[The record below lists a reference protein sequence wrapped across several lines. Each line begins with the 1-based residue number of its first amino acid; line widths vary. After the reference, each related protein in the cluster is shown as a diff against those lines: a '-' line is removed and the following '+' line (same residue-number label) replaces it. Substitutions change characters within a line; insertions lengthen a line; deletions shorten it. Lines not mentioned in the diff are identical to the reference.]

1 MRPGAHVAAAIEI
14 VDDMLEGRAAEQALT
29 RWARNSRFAGSKDRA
44 AIRDLVFDHL
54 RTWRS
59 DAFWGGIGVK
69 GASDTGRAR
78 MIGRLRASNTDLA
91 AVFDGVGHA
100 PAPLSAAEADR
111 KVDPSQMT
119 QGVRWNLPDWLVPM
133 WSDMLGEVAEEQAL
147 ALQARAPVTL
157 RVNTQAV
164 TVASAMEALTA
175 EGIEVAA
182 NLQSATA
189 LSVLSNPRRVRQSQ
203 AFAQGWVELQD
214 ASSQQAVAEVPE
226 GNVVLDYCAGG
237 GGKALALAAQGRRV
251 YAHDI
256 NPLRMVDLPVRA
268 ERAGVEIAQVATDEI
283 ADAGPFEVV
292 FCDAPCSGSGA
303 WRRNPEG
310 KWTLTSE
317 RLQTLMQK
325 QDQVL
330 SEAARHVRPGGAL
343 VFATCSVLR
352 CENEERVH
360 KFLNENKNWTCDTA
374 QNTPI
379 SELGDGF
386 FFAQLRRKV

>member
-1 MRPGAHVAAAIEI
+1 MRRYRA
-14 VDDMLEGRAAEQALT
+14 EG
-29 RWARNSRFAGSKDRA
+29 
-44 AIRDLVFDHL
+44 
-54 RTWRS
+54 
-59 DAFWGGIGVK
+59 
-69 GASDTGRAR
+69 
-78 MIGRLRASNTDLA
+78 
-91 AVFDGVGHA
+91 
-100 PAPLSAAEADR
+100 EA
-111 KVDPSQMT
+111 
-119 QGVRWNLPDWLVPM
+119 
-133 WSDMLGEVAEEQAL
+133 AEEQAL
-147 ALQARAPVTL
+147 VLQARAPVTL

-283 ADAGPFEVV
+283 ADAGPFDVV

-317 RLQTLMQK
+317 RLQTLMQT

-330 SEAARHVRPGGAL
+330 FEAARHVRPGGAL
-343 VFATCSVLR
+343 VFATCSVLQ

-360 KFLNENKNWTCDTA
+360 KFLNENKDWTCDTA